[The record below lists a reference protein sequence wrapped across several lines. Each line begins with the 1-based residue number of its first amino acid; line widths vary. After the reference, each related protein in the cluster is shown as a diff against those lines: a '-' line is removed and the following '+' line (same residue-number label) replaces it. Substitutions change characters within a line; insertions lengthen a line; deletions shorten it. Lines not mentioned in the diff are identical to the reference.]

1 MGNTITS
8 DDSYGKIII
17 MTQKK
22 KYIAGEQ
29 VNGWVN
35 ISLLKPFPSSEL
47 FLLIKGK
54 EKTKVID
61 KKKSNISKNGTTT
74 KYYVRKEKNIFY
86 EHSFPIYRFNS
97 SFVNP
102 GQYSFPFSF
111 TLGEHL
117 PGSFEYTW
125 NSNGYEPYGKITYN
139 ITAGF
144 KDYNSS
150 TTFYDKFD
158 IIVDQKM
165 QNGDNYLMPKP
176 FEADVGGYC
185 FTSHGNFKLAAVFS
199 NDRYL
204 VGDLAQMSIA
214 LDATRA
220 NTDIKNIKCEL
231 IMETI
236 VTAQGKTNVHNSIVE
251 SVVLPGIAKG
261 TARVNENSI
270 PVQLNIT
277 TKGELQAT
285 ALGTLVK
292 NKFKLRIL
300 GEVDG
305 CVCYSDNPHTSLPVW
320 IYNKN
325 FGPQSLPVMNDLI
338 PNWQPQTFNNYICQ
352 MTEGNRMNKD
362 FKNKIKM
369 NQPQDISTNYTTN

>member
-1 MGNTITS
+1 MGNKVSS

-35 ISLLKPFPSSEL
+35 VSLLRPFPSNEL
-47 FLLIKGK
+47 FLLIEGK
-54 EKTKVID
+54 EKTKVVD
-61 KKKSNISKNGTTT
+61 SRTYTNSEGHTRTE
-74 KYYVRKEKNIFY
+74 YYTRKEKNIFY
-86 EHSFPIYRFNS
+86 EHTFPIYRFNS
-97 SFVNP
+97 AYVPP

-111 TLGEHL
+111 NLGEHL
-117 PGSFEYTW
+117 PGSFEYYW
-125 NSNGYEPYGKITYN
+125 NSNGYEPYGKIRYKM
-139 ITAGF
+139 TAGF

-150 TTFYDKFD
+150 SSIYDKFE

-165 QNGDNYLMPKP
+165 QNGGSYLMPKP
-176 FEADVGGYC
+176 FEANVSGYC
-185 FTSHGNFKLAAVFS
+185 YTSHGNYKLAAVFS

-214 LDATRA
+214 VDATRA
-220 NTDIKNIKCEL
+220 DSDIKNIKCEL

-236 VTAQGKTNVHNSIVE
+236 VTAQGKTNVHNSVVQ
-251 SVVLPGIAKG
+251 SVMLPGLAKG
-261 TARVNENSI
+261 TSRVNENSI
-270 PVQLNIT
+270 PVQLNIM

-285 ALGTLVK
+285 ASGTLVK
-292 NKFKLRIL
+292 NNFKLRIL

-305 CVCYSDNPHTSLPVW
+305 CVCYSDHPQTSLPVW

-325 FGPQSLPVMNDLI
+325 FGPQSLPVMNNLI
-338 PNWQPQTFNNYICQ
+338 PNWQPQTFNNYVCQ
-352 MTEGNRMNKD
+352 MTEGNRMTSDFRNK
-362 FKNKIKM
+362 M
-369 NQPQDISTNYTTN
+369 MMTQPQEMPAY